1 MTAFDEY
8 QSLRTTF
15 AVYPRGRAVARVSGP
30 EREGFLSGLL
40 ARTVEFSGPGTLLE
54 SLVLDEEGRPID
66 QVLVLVEDDDL
77 LVLSD
82 DPARFLDSLATEA
95 DSAGNVTVEILP
107 GATSL
112 AVEGPA
118 AWRAVAA
125 LVNGEIATL
134 ALGEFVPVHIDGV
147 LEDGKLAR
155 TGTTGEYGYV
165 LTGRCDADQLRAY
178 LLGAVKNAVGVEIG
192 REALLRASFEVAH
205 PMFPELFAG
214 GLGIAEAGAQWL
226 TGLDREDDYRGRVDS
241 PQERTAGIV
250 AVRSEAGHVPAAGTE
265 VTAAGEPVGTIHWAS
280 RLEGAEDSFGLALL
294 EVPWCVPGL
303 ELEAGGVSL
312 RTVSRPAVEPRSW
325 TEPIG

>member
-192 REALLRASFEVAH
+192 RQLRGRAPNVPRALRWWPWDSRGRRAVADR
-205 PMFPELFAG
+205 PRSRGRLPRSCRFPPGAYGWHRRRSQRGRSCASRGDRGDGRGRAG
-214 GLGIAEAGAQWL
+214 GDHPLGIPA
-226 TGLDREDDYRGRVDS
+226 RGR
-241 PQERTAGIV
+241 RG
-250 AVRSEAGHVPAAGTE
+250 
-265 VTAAGEPVGTIHWAS
+265 
-280 RLEGAEDSFGLALL
+280 
-294 EVPWCVPGL
+294 
-303 ELEAGGVSL
+303 
-312 RTVSRPAVEPRSW
+312 
-325 TEPIG
+325 

>member
-1 MTAFDEY
+1 
-8 QSLRTTF
+8 
-15 AVYPRGRAVARVSGP
+15 
-30 EREGFLSGLL
+30 
-40 ARTVEFSGPGTLLE
+40 
-54 SLVLDEEGRPID
+54 
-66 QVLVLVEDDDL
+66 
-77 LVLSD
+77 
-82 DPARFLDSLATEA
+82 
-95 DSAGNVTVEILP
+95 
-107 GATSL
+107 
-112 AVEGPA
+112 
-118 AWRAVAA
+118 
-125 LVNGEIATL
+125 
-134 ALGEFVPVHIDGV
+134 
-147 LEDGKLAR
+147 
-155 TGTTGEYGYV
+155 
-165 LTGRCDADQLRAY
+165 
-178 LLGAVKNAVGVEIG
+178 
-192 REALLRASFEVAH
+192 
-205 PMFPELFAG
+205 MFPELFAG